1 MGNSH
6 IHLHHP
12 SALRRRKLQSQ
23 RGFSLIE
30 LIVVVIIIAVLAVIA
45 IPSISKRMRDRRT
58 SELAQRVSQTYRD
71 ARMRAMGRGGA
82 VMVRYTTGSG
92 AGQLT
97 TLEGVVGTSG
107 TCAELPSNGCNRNW
121 NAADSRQLAS
131 LNVDA
136 SGEYANMK
144 VTMND
149 PTNNGVS
156 SMDVCYTPL
165 GRTFVRYTA
174 GGNFVQLTGVP
185 WANVA
190 RYNGS
195 NPVGLQRHVVI
206 LPNGTS
212 RLGL

>member
-1 MGNSH
+1 MGNTH
-6 IHLHHP
+6 THLQH
-12 SALRRRKLQSQ
+12 LRKLRAQ

-45 IPSISKRMRDRRT
+45 IPAISKRLKDRRT

-82 VMVRYTTGSG
+82 VMVRYTTGTG
-92 AGQLT
+92 GGQFT

-121 NAADSRQLAS
+121 NAADSRQMNL

-136 SGEYANMK
+136 SGQYESMK

-149 PTNNGVS
+149 PSNTGVT

-165 GRTFVRYTA
+165 GRTFVRYTT
-174 GGNFVQLTGVP
+174 GGSFVQLTGVP

-190 RYNGS
+190 RYDGS
-195 NPVGLQRHVVI
+195 AAVGLQRQVVI

>member
-1 MGNSH
+1 MGDTH
-6 IHLHHP
+6 THLQH
-12 SALRRRKLQSQ
+12 LRKLRAQ

-45 IPSISKRMRDRRT
+45 IPAISKRLKDRRT

-82 VMVRYTTGSG
+82 VMVRYTTGGG
-92 AGQLT
+92 AGQFT

-107 TCAELPSNGCNRNW
+107 ACAELPSNGCNRNW
-121 NAADSRQLAS
+121 DAADSRQMNL

-136 SGEYANMK
+136 SGEYENMK

-149 PTNNGVS
+149 PNNAGVT

-190 RYNGS
+190 RYDGS
-195 NPVGLQRHVVI
+195 TAVGLQRQVVI